1 MTLKTCSVLLALLS
15 PHTLLASATIPKGT
29 VSAAFQTKDTQ
40 SETDQTN
47 VDRPKANGW
56 LPHLK
61 QIKNYKVR
69 MVHCPY
75 GEEDTNPQACTDN
88 NISYGKWIMSTV
100 PKATDADVAAMKKAL
115 ALRGSDEEHELYD
128 RLRIVVRLF
137 KQGRFSEDHP
147 TFFLQMWPTEVLIQ
161 HIEDLNSGKLTPA
174 KFRANYQAVAKRYI
188 GYHQNL
194 IRK

>member
-1 MTLKTCSVLLALLS
+1 MTLKTCAVLLALLA
-15 PHTLLASATIPKGT
+15 PHALLASAA
-29 VSAAFQTKDTQ
+29 SQAKDTKSQ
-40 SETDQTN
+40 TESQTDQAKTG
-47 VDRPKANGW
+47 RAKANSW

-69 MVHCPY
+69 IVHCPY

-137 KQGRFSEDHP
+137 KQGRFGQDHP

-174 KFRANYQAVAKRYI
+174 KFRANYKTVAERYI
-188 GYHQNL
+188 DYHQNL